1 MALKLLWVNTNPNPN
16 PGGTEVHSVDF
27 IRALEN
33 IKEIELYKAIA
44 KGSFV
49 DRHTSHEKKF
59 HVKLRFELEPVGT
72 TRLINIARKIRAHFI
87 VGNNGNEYISTFL
100 AGKLYGAKVLL
111 FRHMLNP
118 LPPLVVRY
126 VLPYTYRVLAVSEAS
141 KSRLLK
147 AGLPQEKVEVV
158 PNFIDE
164 NTFATQLGE
173 KHYWKKEL
181 GVAEGFKVITY
192 LGKVAEGKGI
202 YDFLKVAQSLLSLRK
217 DLLFFIVGFG
227 RELEKVK
234 QWLEKAGYHRHFLI
248 TGKTEKPEKYLKA
261 SDILLVL
268 SKDEESFG
276 RVAVEG
282 MATRNAVILYNVEN
296 LRNLVQDDVDGFVCE
311 RGNVEDVVERVLL
324 LLKSP
329 ERLGQIAEAGF
340 RTYMRNYTKEMVLRR
355 FLSLLV

>member
-1 MALKLLWVNTNPNPN
+1 MALRLLWVNTNTNPN
-16 PGGTEVHSVDF
+16 PGGTEAHSVDF
-27 IRALEN
+27 IKALEN
-33 IKEIELYKAIA
+33 IREIELYKAIA
-44 KGSFV
+44 KESFV

-72 TRLINIARKIRAHFI
+72 TRLVKIARRIKAHFI

-100 AGKLYGAKVLL
+100 AGRLSGAKVLL

-118 LPPLVVRY
+118 LPPLVVKY
-126 VLPYTYRVLAVSEAS
+126 VLPRTYKVLAVSEAS

-164 NTFATQLGE
+164 ETFATPWEE
-173 KHYWKKEL
+173 KPLWKREL
-181 GVAEGFKVITY
+181 GIAQSLKVITY

-202 YDFLKVAQSLLSLRK
+202 YDFLKVAQSLLNLRK
-217 DLLFFIVGFG
+217 DLLFLLVGYG
-227 RELEKVK
+227 RELERVRH
-234 QWLEKAGYHRHFLI
+234 WLEKTGYHKHFSVI
-248 TGKTEKPEKYLKA
+248 GKTEKPEKYLKA

-296 LRNLVQDDVDGFVCE
+296 LRNLVQDGADGFVCE
-311 RGNVEDVVERVLL
+311 RGHTEGVVERVLL
-324 LLKSP
+324 LLENP
-329 ERLGQIAEAGF
+329 ERLRQIAEAGF
-340 RTYMRNYTKEMVLRR
+340 RTYMRNYTKEAVLRK